1 MMESDYDYNYNTSDD
16 ECHLWEEEEQQNEEK
31 KEITYQVQT
40 FIDSQISSFTYF
52 FLVRVSLLAR

>member
-31 KEITYQVQT
+31 KDITYQVQST
-40 FIDSQISSFTYF
+40 NQLNLRFHHLHF
-52 FLVRVSLLAR
+52 FPC